1 MTMRFA
7 RLAALAVLALAPQAM
22 AQTAP
27 QPVQVA
33 FTDSTIA
40 GLAPTKRVAITSVIV
55 SFQASVGTK
64 KEGGGGMF
72 ADKSSTK
79 SMMAMPDMD
88 EGLQDVIVAD
98 AYRHLKADLI
108 AAGYEIVPEADVA
121 ADPSY
126 KEIISKVG
134 FVNHSKAL
142 NALGDA
148 VLVSP
153 PSLTPYMPY
162 TMEGSPFESG
172 VTSYLGWPSGWGK
185 SATPGGFNLMTAATF
200 YKLPGLEVALAKS
213 LNANVVK
220 AFYVVNIGKTTAAHS
235 RSIGAVSGDFGRTG
249 IGSTYTGTASA
260 FAQVG
265 LMPDQTRIA
274 FRSPTGNAKWQK
286 VNLNKPGPAKDGD
299 VVVHLAEPLLG
310 GTDYFKISG
319 DGGRERG
326 KYILNVAEFEFTY
339 FATLTDNGAYQRD
352 VEAMIASAT
361 KSMVGLVAR

>member
-1 MTMRFA
+1 
-7 RLAALAVLALAPQAM
+7 
-22 AQTAP
+22 
-27 QPVQVA
+27 
-33 FTDSTIA
+33 
-40 GLAPTKRVAITSVIV
+40 
-55 SFQASVGTK
+55 
-64 KEGGGGMF
+64 MF

-88 EGLQDVIVAD
+88 EALQDAIVAD
-98 AYRHLKADLI
+98 TYRHLKADLV
-108 AAGYEIVPEADVA
+108 AAGYEIVPEAEVA
-121 ADPSY
+121 ADSAY
-126 KEIISKVG
+126 KEIVSKVG

-148 VLVSP
+148 ILVSP

-185 SATPGGFNLMTAATF
+185 SATQGGFSLMTAATF

-220 AFYVVNIGKTTAAHS
+220 AFYVVNIGKTTASHG
-235 RSIGAVSGDFGRTG
+235 RSIAGATGNFGATG
-249 IGSTYTGTASA
+249 VATTYTGAASA

-274 FRSPTGNAKWQK
+274 FRSPNGNAKWQK
-286 VNLNKPGPAKDGD
+286 VSLNKPAPAKDGD

-310 GTDYFKISG
+310 GTDYFNVST
-319 DGGRERG
+319 DGGRVRG

-339 FATLTDNGAYQRD
+339 FAALNDREGFQWD

-361 KSMVGLVAR
+361 KSMVGLVQR